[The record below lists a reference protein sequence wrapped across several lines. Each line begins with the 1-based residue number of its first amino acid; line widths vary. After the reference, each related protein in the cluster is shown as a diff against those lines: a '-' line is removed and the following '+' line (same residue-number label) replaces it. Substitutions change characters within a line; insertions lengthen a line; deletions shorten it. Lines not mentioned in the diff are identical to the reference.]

1 MNDDITT
8 KHQQDSYKYSVEQ
21 FDKSILFIASGALG
35 GSFAFIKD
43 VIPDL
48 SKAFGKWL
56 LISSW
61 YIFGIVIF
69 ISLVN
74 HFISALACS
83 RSIKHAE
90 LPYKKFNRKI
100 KKWNNW
106 IRALNV
112 VMIVL
117 ILLGTIF
124 LINFINQNI

>member
-90 LPYKKFNRKI
+90 LPYKKFNRTSQI
-100 KKWNNW
+100 IRNFCQFKKE
-106 IRALNV
+106 L
-112 VMIVL
+112 
-117 ILLGTIF
+117 T
-124 LINFINQNI
+124 NIHKMEKRDLKEH